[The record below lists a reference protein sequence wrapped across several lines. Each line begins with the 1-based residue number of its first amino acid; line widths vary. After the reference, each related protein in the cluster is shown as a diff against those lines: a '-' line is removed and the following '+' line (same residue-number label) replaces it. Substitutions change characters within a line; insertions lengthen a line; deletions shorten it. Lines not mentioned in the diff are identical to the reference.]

1 MKNFQFRDPFWAPRP
16 QRVKILKIL
25 FFKLEC
31 SKFQRTLV
39 MLVENQIS
47 QKNLGLWPHL
57 SPRGVGSVKILKK
70 NFKLQYSK
78 FQRTL
83 VMLVENQ
90 ISQHNLSLGP
100 HLRPRG
106 PKVSFFF
113 KFSKFQSEWLLRGPC
128 PLVQIMTLKNFPMH
142 FCYR

>member
-1 MKNFQFRDPFWAPRP
+1 
-16 QRVKILKIL
+16 
-25 FFKLEC
+25 
-31 SKFQRTLV
+31 

-70 NFKLQYSK
+70 KNFKLQYSK

-90 ISQHNLSLGP
+90 ICQQNLGLGP
-100 HLRPRG
+100 HLSPG
-106 PKVSFFF
+106 GGKSFKISKNLFF
-113 KFSKFQSEWLLRGPC
+113 KLEC
-128 PLVQIMTLKNFPMH
+128 
-142 FCYR
+142 